1 MKQII
6 KDVLED
12 MSSSQVNLGSSAA
25 RKMVST
31 LISTALE
38 SKGCYTEYDDSEIEE
53 QNARAT
59 WVCSICGEN
68 TFDVEYD
75 YLGSGTNHL
84 GCELKSQEEIDEY
97 VEDIDEQAYAQGR
110 GSSKDR
116 RKGDRRE
123 KNYSQKKHEDK
134 VFGGDTGIDADFII
148 PAGEEVDGMYFDD
161 EVKEWEEAVG
171 YVEPDNDTDTELRD
185 KVFEE
190 QKQEFYRNDDNDDI
204 PEGLKRAKEL
214 AQEGLKEGLQK
225 QAYMEMTSDG
235 LPEGGDAQ
243 AVLESHKLADEIVDN
258 QKGKWIYESP
268 DGGKTVFRRP
278 FSDYDPKNK
287 EEIDWET
294 KEPTG
299 RKFTEY
305 NNGNWKSETPY
316 YDAAHNIN
324 NEEGHEE

>member
-6 KDVLED
+6 MNVLDD
-12 MSSSQVNLGSSAA
+12 MSESQINLASETARKTVSSLISAA
-25 RKMVST
+25 LKT
-31 LISTALE
+31 
-38 SKGCYTEYDDSEIEE
+38 KGIYTEYGDDEIEE
-53 QNARAT
+53 QKARET

-68 TFDVEYD
+68 TADVDYD
-75 YLGSGTNHL
+75 YIGSGTNHL
-84 GCELKSQEEIDEY
+84 GCEMKNWDEIKNHVNEKDDSDFYTGPES
-97 VEDIDEQAYAQGR
+97 IQG
-110 GSSKDR
+110 S
-116 RKGDRRE
+116 
-123 KNYSQKKHEDK
+123 
-134 VFGGDTGIDADFII
+134 
-148 PAGEEVDGMYFDD
+148 EEVDGMYFDD

-171 YVEPDNDTDTELRD
+171 YKEPVQTLDDGGGITYRD
-185 KVFEE
+185 KV
-190 QKQEFYRNDDNDDI
+190 D
-204 PEGLKRAKEL
+204 
-214 AQEGLKEGLQK
+214 LQK
-225 QAYMEMTSDG
+225 QIYTEMTSDG

-305 NNGNWKSETPY
+305 NNGNWRSETPY

-324 NEEGHEE
+324 NEKGHEE

>member
-6 KDVLED
+6 KDVLDD
-12 MSSSQVNLGSSAA
+12 MSNSQVNLGSSAA

-38 SKGCYTEYDDSEIEE
+38 SKGSYTEYSDSEIEE

-68 TFDVEYD
+68 TADVDYD

-110 GSSKDR
+110 KSSYIQGS
-116 RKGDRRE
+116 
-123 KNYSQKKHEDK
+123 
-134 VFGGDTGIDADFII
+134 
-148 PAGEEVDGMYFDD
+148 EEIDGMYTDD
-161 EVKEWEEAVG
+161 EVKGWEEAVG
-171 YVEPDNDTDTELRD
+171 YKEPVQTLDDGGGITYRD
-185 KVFEE
+185 KV
-190 QKQEFYRNDDNDDI
+190 D
-204 PEGLKRAKEL
+204 
-214 AQEGLKEGLQK
+214 LQK
-225 QAYMEMTSDG
+225 QIYTEMTSDG

-243 AVLESHKLADEIVDN
+243 AVLESHKLAEEIVEA
-258 QKGKWIYESP
+258 QEGTWIYESP

-287 EEIDWET
+287 EEINWET

-305 NNGNWKSETPY
+305 NGGKW
-316 YDAAHNIN
+316 
-324 NEEGHEE
+324 NE

>member
-12 MSSSQVNLGSSAA
+12 MSNSQVNLASDAARETVSSLISAA
-25 RKMVST
+25 LKT
-31 LISTALE
+31 
-38 SKGCYTEYDDSEIEE
+38 KGSYIVFTDSEIEE
-53 QNARAT
+53 QEARKG
-59 WVCSICGEN
+59 WVCDICGEN
-68 TFDVEYD
+68 TFEVDYD
-75 YLGSGTNHL
+75 YIGSGYNHL

-110 GSSKDR
+110 GSSKDV
-116 RKGDRRE
+116 RRE
-123 KNYSQKKHEDK
+123 KNWLQKKHENK
-134 VFGGDTGIDADFII
+134 VFGGDTGTDADF
-148 PAGEEVDGMYFDD
+148 GHETDD
-161 EVKEWEEAVG
+161 S
-171 YVEPDNDTDTELRD
+171 
-185 KVFEE
+185 
-190 QKQEFYRNDDNDDI
+190 DI
-204 PEGLKRAKEL
+204 PEGLRRAKEL
-214 AQEGLKEGLQK
+214 SQQALDEGARSLQK
-225 QAYMEMTSDG
+225 QLYTEMTSDG

-305 NNGNWKSETPY
+305 NNGNWRSK
-316 YDAAHNIN
+316 D
-324 NEEGHEE
+324 EG

>member
-110 GSSKDR
+110 GSSHRVVDDAGVDIETGKYV
-116 RKGDRRE
+116 GDSGVRRE
-123 KNYSQKKHEDK
+123 KNWLQKKHENK
-134 VFGGDTGIDADFII
+134 VFGGDTGTDADF
-148 PAGEEVDGMYFDD
+148 GHETDD
-161 EVKEWEEAVG
+161 S
-171 YVEPDNDTDTELRD
+171 
-185 KVFEE
+185 
-190 QKQEFYRNDDNDDI
+190 DI

-214 AQEGLKEGLQK
+214 SQEALEEGLKRQLSE
-225 QAYMEMTSDG
+225 
-235 LPEGGDAQ
+235 
-243 AVLESHKLADEIVDN
+243 EIVDD
-258 QKGKWIYESP
+258 KDEKYIYESP
-268 DGGKTVFRRP
+268 DGGKTI
-278 FSDYDPKNK
+278 YK
-287 EEIDWET
+287 
-294 KEPTG
+294 
-299 RKFTEY
+299 RKFGETERELY
-305 NNGNWKSETPY
+305 KENT
-316 YDAAHNIN
+316 D
-324 NEEGHEE
+324 EG